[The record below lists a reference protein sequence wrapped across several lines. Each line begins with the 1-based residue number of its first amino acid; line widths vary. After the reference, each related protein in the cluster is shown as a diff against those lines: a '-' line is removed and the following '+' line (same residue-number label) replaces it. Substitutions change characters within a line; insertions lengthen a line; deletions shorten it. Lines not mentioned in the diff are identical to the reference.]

1 MQVPKIYLNIFKQFY
16 LLFDYFVSKYSMC
29 MTSKS
34 FSKGATDAKMQKRYY
49 LMPTIVYTVD
59 IFFLLLA
66 WFIYLFVSV
75 KNINKMS
82 PC

>member
-49 LMPTIVYTVD
+49 LMHKIVYTVEMND
-59 IFFLLLA
+59 FNCMV
-66 WFIYLFVSV
+66 YLFICIS
-75 KNINKMS
+75 KKYQ
-82 PC
+82 

>member
-1 MQVPKIYLNIFKQFY
+1 MQVPKIYLNIFKQFD
-16 LLFDYFVSKYSMC
+16 LLFDYFISKYSMC

-66 WFIYLFVSV
+66 WFIHLFVLV

-82 PC
+82 SC

>member
-49 LMPTIVYTVD
+49 LMHTIVYTVD
-59 IFFLLLA
+59 IFFS
-66 WFIYLFVSV
+66 IISMVYLFICIS
-75 KNINKMS
+75 KKYQ
-82 PC
+82 